1 MNTKQLDVVRAAG
14 CASAVITGSFLA
26 AAIVV
31 AYAVAAIPAPRTNEE
46 RARKRAFG
54 LLLEDPEFNSEVL
67 RTAVCREGTPVLD
80 GILPAKVVD
89 AALAAMRPNAN
100 RRLPKLKPS
109 LMARL
114 QAAAAG
120 F

>member
-14 CASAVITGSFLA
+14 CASAVITGSFVA
-26 AAIVV
+26 AVIVA
-31 AYAVAAIPAPRTNEE
+31 AYAAVAAPVPRTNEE
-46 RARKRAFG
+46 RARKRALG
-54 LLLEDPEFNSEVL
+54 LLIEDPEFNSAVMH
-67 RTAVCREGTPVLD
+67 TAVRREGTPVLD
-80 GILPAKVVD
+80 GVLPARVVD